1 MPQEISKAKPIPLDG
16 KYHLFY
22 FLSFRNLTFGRLMME
37 KYDGIRVFWDGKQLH
52 SKTSGKILNL
62 PKGHNFPTIPFE
74 GELW

>member
-1 MPQEISKAKPIPLDG
+1 
-16 KYHLFY
+16 
-22 FLSFRNLTFGRLMME
+22 MME